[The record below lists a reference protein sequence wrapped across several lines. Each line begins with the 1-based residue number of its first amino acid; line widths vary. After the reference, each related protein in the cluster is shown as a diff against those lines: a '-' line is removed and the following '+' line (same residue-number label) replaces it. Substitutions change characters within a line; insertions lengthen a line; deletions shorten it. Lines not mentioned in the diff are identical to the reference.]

1 MNSKKIIQD
10 DILRYRK
17 NKLAS
22 TLTLLGLVFTALYF
36 MLLYSVNNSFF
47 YSLTLGF
54 SVIIT
59 LVLLLAA
66 FLASESIKN
75 YRKSYCIV
83 LLVLAVLNIIR
94 IFYYP
99 LKGLQADAFKDS
111 VYFWT
116 KMSSGGI
123 FTMLLIYLVA
133 SAACYVAAAVVGYLY
148 AIRLEKHEKGVAEGT
163 INIEAA
169 LAEEDANAEKAVST
183 INVSTS
189 EEQKVVA
196 ETAAPEES
204 DVKELNTEESKPADK
219 GNDGSSEEVE

>member
-1 MNSKKIIQD
+1 MDSKKIVQD
-10 DILRYRK
+10 DILRYKK

-47 YSLTLGF
+47 YSITLGF
-54 SVIIT
+54 SVIVT

-75 YRKSYCIV
+75 YRKTYCIV
-83 LLVLAVLNIIR
+83 LLVLAVINIVR

-123 FTMLLIYLVA
+123 FTMLLIYLLA
-133 SAACYVAAAVVGYLY
+133 SAACYIAAAVVGYLY
-148 AIRLEKHEKGVAEGT
+148 AVRLEKHEKGVAEGT
-163 INIEAA
+163 INVDVA
-169 LAEEDANAEKAVST
+169 LAEEEANAEAV
-183 INVSTS
+183 
-189 EEQKVVA
+189 VV
-196 ETAAPEES
+196 
-204 DVKELNTEESKPADK
+204 PADGTK
-219 GNDGSSEEVE
+219 VDERENNNSSEEVE